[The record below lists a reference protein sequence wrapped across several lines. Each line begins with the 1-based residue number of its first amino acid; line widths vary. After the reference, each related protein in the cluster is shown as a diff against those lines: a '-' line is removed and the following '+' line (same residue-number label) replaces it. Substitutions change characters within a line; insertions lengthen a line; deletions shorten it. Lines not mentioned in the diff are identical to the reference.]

1 MFGYFM
7 WALITA
13 GVWMLFIAFLNFCEY
28 LPYRLQ
34 NSPWTER
41 LFGLCVPFAICMCI
55 FWNPLVDSIREEQAK
70 KAELP
75 ETISIGITDHNGYR
89 HVNLAEFAKL
99 LKEAENGEEAKP
111 GTHVLQQQDVPE
123 EGSVR

>member
-7 WALITA
+7 WALLTA
-13 GVWMLFIAFLNFCEY
+13 GAWLLFIVFLIFCEY

-41 LFGLCVPFAICMCI
+41 LLGLCVPFAICMCI
-55 FWNPLVDSIREEQAK
+55 FWNPLVDGIRKEQAK
-70 KAELP
+70 RAELP
-75 ETISIGITDHNGYR
+75 ETITVGITDSNGYR
-89 HVNLAEFAKL
+89 YVNLAEFAKL
-99 LKEAENGEEAKP
+99 LKEAENGQGTEP